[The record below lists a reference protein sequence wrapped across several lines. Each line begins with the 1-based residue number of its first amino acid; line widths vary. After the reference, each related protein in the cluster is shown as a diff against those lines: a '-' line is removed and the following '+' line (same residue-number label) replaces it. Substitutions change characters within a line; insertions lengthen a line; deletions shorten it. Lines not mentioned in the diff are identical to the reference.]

1 MKQGKLIALLM
12 LLQGACAVFFVFDI
26 LATLLGLRATPIS
39 WQTRELL
46 EIGAAIGLVLGV
58 ILGWI
63 ALRRSL
69 NRSRRA
75 EESLR
80 TVRREFRDHLEQQ
93 FVSWGLTPAEQ
104 DVALFSLQG
113 FSIGEMA
120 RLRDSSEGT
129 IKAQSNA
136 IYRKAGVSG
145 RAQLLSLFIE
155 DLLVP
160 EPDIIVNNVCQA

>member
-1 MKQGKLIALLM
+1 MKQGKLVVLLM
-12 LLQGACAVFFVFDI
+12 LLQGVCAVFFVFDI

-39 WQTRELL
+39 RQTRELL

-69 NRSRRA
+69 NRSR
-75 EESLR
+75 ESLR
-80 TVRREFRDHLEQQ
+80 TVRREFRDHLEQT

-104 DVALFSLQG
+104 DVAPFSLQG

-160 EPDIIVNNVCQA
+160 EPDIMENNVCQA

>member
-1 MKQGKLIALLM
+1 MKQGKLVVLLM
-12 LLQGACAVFFVFDI
+12 LLQGVCAVFFVFDI

-80 TVRREFRDHLEQQ
+80 TVRREFRDHLEQT

-113 FSIGEMA
+113 FSIFLFKGFLSVKWRVYA
-120 RLRDSSEGT
+120 TVRKVRSR
-129 IKAQSNA
+129 
-136 IYRKAGVSG
+136 RKAT
-145 RAQLLSLFIE
+145 LFIAK
-155 DLLVP
+155 L
-160 EPDIIVNNVCQA
+160 A